1 MTEPL
6 TETTPELELDTDAT
20 HPLTDPDAEEAH
32 RNLQFGWALAGLVV
46 LLFAGTVGVAFAY
59 LWLS

>member
-6 TETTPELELDTDAT
+6 AETTSELDTEAT
-20 HPLTDPDAEEAH
+20 HPLADPDAELAH
-32 RNLQFGWALAGLVV
+32 RNLQFGWALVGLVV
-46 LLFAGTVGVAFAY
+46 LLFAGTVGVAFVY